1 MRALAWLILLYVAL
15 TMAMPD
21 NPRMTQNS
29 QRTARTEEQKD
40 DEDGNPLSPLR
51 LGEGKRML
59 SSQKTCLLKST
70 VKPVPGSGDSKI
82 YDVKHGRP
90 IWRTIRESVFT
101 TLNQVGGGLG
111 DYMSQASIEGGTPL
125 KVIDGYGGL
134 LGYDLELIDTAS
146 GPIRERVYE
155 IIRANLEPGSLLLD
169 SLRQINAVKDMPLYE
184 WVIEMDAI
192 YFDINPEMGLQAQ
205 QDFQTLVYE
214 HLYTIISFLILFQ
227 QYANDYEFFQQFLN
241 NDGVPFRMQASV
253 SPATATHCCH
263 CQVRAFHRMFST
275 VRRGYG

>member
-1 MRALAWLILLYVAL
+1 
-15 TMAMPD
+15 
-21 NPRMTQNS
+21 
-29 QRTARTEEQKD
+29 
-40 DEDGNPLSPLR
+40 
-51 LGEGKRML
+51 
-59 SSQKTCLLKST
+59 
-70 VKPVPGSGDSKI
+70 
-82 YDVKHGRP
+82 
-90 IWRTIRESVFT
+90 VFT

-214 HLYTIISFLILFQ
+214 HLYTIISFLLLFQ
-227 QYANDYEFFQQFLN
+227 QYASDYEFFQQFLN

-253 SPATATHCCH
+253 YLQQLRIALTARCGHFIECF
-263 CQVRAFHRMFST
+263 RLFDEET
-275 VRRGYG
+275 VKLKNARTDADRIPWTEFGSEEKDEVPRRHSLQ